1 MEGIPGRCTLGV
13 QLLGATMEKVLVTGI
28 AGGLGRLLARR
39 LLESWEVTG
48 VDRVPFEGRP
58 RGIEVHVVDLRKKKF
73 EDVIRTEQPNA
84 IVHMGFIRHFRTDDR
99 VRHDVNVR
107 GTKQLLDHCAHYG
120 VQKLVV
126 VSSGYVYGAFAEN
139 PFYMD
144 EDHPLSASRSYP
156 EIRDLVE
163 VDTLASAFLWKYPHI
178 RTSVLRPVNVLGH
191 YVNSMIGGYLR
202 LQRVPTIMGFDPMMQ
217 FIHEEDVCEAIA
229 LALQHGLQGV
239 FNVAGP
245 GAVPL
250 HTAIRETG
258 GTPIALPEPLVRPI
272 FDRLFRFGLWPYPTG
287 AFDYLKY
294 PVTLSGRRF
303 VDATNFRCL
312 FGLEEIFQ
320 SVRH

>member
-1 MEGIPGRCTLGV
+1 
-13 QLLGATMEKVLVTGI
+13 MEKVLVTGI
-28 AGGLGRLLARR
+28 SGGLGRLLARR
-39 LLESWEVTG
+39 LLESWEVCG
-48 VDRVPFEGRP
+48 VDRVPWEGRP
-58 RGIEVHVVDLRKKKF
+58 RGISVHVVDLRKKKF

-178 RTSVLRPVNVLGH
+178 RTCVLRPVNVLGH
-191 YVNSMIGGYLR
+191 FVNSMIGGYLR
-202 LQRVPTIMGFDPMMQ
+202 QQRLPTIMGFDPMMQ
-217 FIHEEDVCEAIA
+217 FIHEEDACEAIA

-258 GTPIALPEPLVRPI
+258 GSAIPLPELLVRPI
-272 FDRLFRFGLWPYPTG
+272 FDRLFRLGLWPYPTG
-287 AFDYLKY
+287 ALDYLKY
-294 PVTLSGRRF
+294 PVTLSGKRF